1 MKFKINKPV
10 YHQVDEMS
18 IVAGEIIAFNE
29 LILMRNDI
37 KRLDFPQGVQKAQE
51 ELKLPSGI
59 TEVKLNPEFREVNNL
74 LSDSS
79 TLQAIDMYD
88 SQVAEIV
95 INRNKNLK
103 KVILPKSL
111 TILKAH
117 AMANNFALEYVWI
130 PSTIQ
135 AVHRHAWALCFK
147 LKKLYTDNKEAL
159 TEVLQKSFSESELA
173 KYQIVEVSQID
184 RL

>member
-59 TEVKLNPEFREVNNL
+59 TEVKLNHEFREVNNL

-88 SQVAEIV
+88 SQVAEIK
-95 INRNKNLK
+95 INKNRNLK

-135 AVHRHAWALCFK
+135 VVHRHTWALCFK

-159 TEVLQKSFSESELA
+159 TKVLQKSFSESELA